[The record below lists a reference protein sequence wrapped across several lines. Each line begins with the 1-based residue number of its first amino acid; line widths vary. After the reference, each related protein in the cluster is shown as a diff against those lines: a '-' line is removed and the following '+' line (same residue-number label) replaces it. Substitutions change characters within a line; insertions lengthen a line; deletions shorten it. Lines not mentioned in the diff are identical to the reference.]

1 MSSVHLPP
9 FESLRPHVEDACETL
24 DAAIFS
30 GDVIYNDAERKELRA
45 YVERWMRAID
55 KEDAAQAAEAQ
66 EASGA
71 RMAQAEKS
79 FYEAS
84 GS

>member
-1 MSSVHLPP
+1 MNSGHQPP
-9 FESLRPHVEDACETL
+9 FDSLRPHVEDACETL

-55 KEDAAQAAEAQ
+55 KEDADQASEAQAASDARQ
-66 EASGA
+66 AASI
-71 RMAQAEKS
+71 
-79 FYEAS
+79 
-84 GS
+84 